1 MPNQMRKDVLL
12 KEHSVAAWT
21 AGELTRF
28 DLADH
33 EFRLAAWALHARWP
47 ID

>member
-1 MPNQMRKDVLL
+1 MLNQLRKDVLL
-12 KEHSVAAWT
+12 EEHSVAART

-33 EFRLAAWALHARWP
+33 EFRLATGALHARWP
-47 ID
+47 IG